1 MSQYTGA
8 RQGIF
13 TSFWTIMLIL
23 IADVGRGIHR
33 RDENARARRR
43 INFDLVK
50 RSLLAQK
57 NIRNRIN
64 K

>member
-23 IADVGRGIHR
+23 IADVGRRIHR

-43 INFDLVK
+43 INFELIK
-50 RSLLAQK
+50 SFHCCKKKIAAL
-57 NIRNRIN
+57 
-64 K
+64 